1 MYKTILIRLFR
12 ITEPTKLEGIH
23 QDHWVQKGTIPSIT
37 QWQCWAWC
45 SPGYSWPFCLPGH
58 TDGSCSTWLCQS
70 PCNPSLG
77 VNLQSLISEM
87 FTDSFKFILKYS
99 VTTFVNRHLLLLYL
113 FLLYVGRV
121 WAVISISIPDP
132 EDPELYHNYS
142 SWSMK
147 HCKFWLLFHVRIS
160 ALSYKKTEVEAQHT
174 LCASTEFSKHVGY
187 SSYWNLRIRCERLPT
202 YSSFSSLS
210 LLSRVFS

>member
-1 MYKTILIRLFR
+1 MRGRKLHKYALSALGNTWFLMYKTILIRLFR

-87 FTDSFKFILKYS
+87 FTDSFKCILKYS
-99 VTTFVNRHLLLLYL
+99 VTTHLWIDIYFSCIFSYFMLAECEQWYPYPFRIQKILSCTTTTQAEVWNTSSSDCFFTSG
-113 FLLYVGRV
+113 FLLCPIKRLKLKPNIRSV
-121 WAVISISIPDP
+121 
-132 EDPELYHNYS
+132 L
-142 SWSMK
+142 
-147 HCKFWLLFHVRIS
+147 
-160 ALSYKKTEVEAQHT
+160 AQ
-174 LCASTEFSKHVGY
+174 
-187 SSYWNLRIRCERLPT
+187 NLANM
-202 YSSFSSLS
+202 
-210 LLSRVFS
+210 